1 MSVLRIRVVA
11 LALPLF
17 LLAGIAPLAWTRGGA
32 PAQQEQAHQEP
43 TLPDGLFYP
52 RTIVVVRHAEKGN
65 DNPTDPSLSEEGVLR
80 ALSLAKLIGS
90 SGVTHLF
97 ASEFQRTQQ
106 TLAPLSKATGV
117 ALQIVPARDPKALLS
132 ALKDLPRNSVAVVA
146 GHSNTVPALVAA
158 LAPSAPLAKD
168 AKALALTEA
177 DYDRVY
183 VITQWEGK
191 GATAVELRY

>member
-11 LALPLF
+11 LVLPLF
-17 LLAGIAPLAWTRGGA
+17 VLVGVAPLGWTRA
-32 PAQQEQAHQEP
+32 SAQAQQEQA
-43 TLPDGLFYP
+43 LPDGLFYP

-80 ALSLAKLIGS
+80 ALALAKQFGS
-90 SGVTHLF
+90 AKVTHLF

-117 ALQIVPARDPKALLS
+117 SVQVVPARDPKALLS
-132 ALKDLPRNSVAVVA
+132 ALQNLPRNSVAIVA

-158 LAPSAPLAKD
+158 LAPSAPLVKD

-177 DYDRVY
+177 DYDRLY
-183 VITQWEGK
+183 VITQWESK
-191 GATAVELRY
+191 GATALELRY